1 MIHFLRFIKRL
12 LRMPWFDTAWQPYWA
27 LEAEDVLISL
37 LLKAGESPTSRCY
50 VDIGA
55 HHPRRY
61 STTFLLYRLGWTGLL
76 VEPNPSL
83 AQELRRGR
91 RRDMVEQCAV
101 SDSSGTATF
110 YVYENPCY
118 STLSAE
124 HAARLQDEQGMRA
137 LHQIVTPVRPL
148 RELVNAYPDVFR
160 RAELLKVD
168 AEAHDIEVLRSNDWS
183 QFRPRFVVA
192 EMLGEVAQTAPRAEV
207 ALFLFERGYRL
218 RSFLYHSAIFEL
230 YA

>member
-1 MIHFLRFIKRL
+1 MLDLLRFIKRL

-37 LLKAGESPTSRCY
+37 LLKAGESPARRRY
-50 VDIGA
+50 IDIGA

-61 STTFLLYRLGWTGLL
+61 STTFLLYRSGWSGLL

-83 AQELRRGR
+83 AHDLRRGR
-91 RRDMVEQCAV
+91 RRDIVEQCAV
-101 SDSSGTATF
+101 SNSSGTATF

-124 HAARLQDEQGMRA
+124 HALRLKDQQGMHA
-137 LHQIVTPVRPL
+137 LQEIVTPVRPL
-148 RELVNAYPDVFR
+148 RELLNAHPDVFR
-160 RAELLKVD
+160 QAELLKVD

-183 QFRPRFVVA
+183 QFRPRFVMA
-192 EMLGEVAQTAPRAEV
+192 EMLDEVAQTAPRGEV
-207 ALFLFERGYRL
+207 AVFLFERGYQL
-218 RSFLYHSAIFEL
+218 RSFLYHSAIFERRD
-230 YA
+230 

>member
-1 MIHFLRFIKRL
+1 MLDLLRFIKRL

-37 LLKAGESPTSRCY
+37 LLKAGESAAGRRY
-50 VDIGA
+50 IDIGA

-83 AQELRRGR
+83 ARDLRRGR
-91 RRDMVEQCAV
+91 PRDVIEQCAV
-101 SDSSGTATF
+101 SNSSGTAIF
-110 YVYENPCY
+110 YVYDNPCY

-124 HAARLQDEQGMRA
+124 HAARLKNEQGMHAR
-137 LHQIVTPVRPL
+137 QEIVTSVRPL
-148 RELVNAYPDVFR
+148 RELLDAHSDMFR

-183 QFRPRFVVA
+183 RFRPRFVMA

-207 ALFLFERGYRL
+207 AVFLRERGYQL

-230 YA
+230 CD